1 MSSVEREVKNIG
13 AFLPGYHGSEAR
25 LQQEQPE
32 ATLWF
37 ASSKFAKMAAERLHG
52 FEFDAEKHVRLRA
65 SLVGEGMPGGEA
77 RRSVGDTGGHAAMQ
91 HAAMQDT
98 MPNEGQQLPV
108 QNQVQMHDAHGAGN
122 KQQMMA
128 APTGAY
134 FYAPA
139 MVMPNVGSMSGGMVS
154 NMSGGMVS
162 NMSGGMVS
170 NMSGGIVPG
179 NHQGNP
185 PCNTLF
191 IGNLTVA
198 ATEEELEDVFWYV
211 VRICLLVVV
220 GKRRHS
226 GCCLGSNQVLRLS
239 QFEWASLHISPFL
252 SH

>member
-77 RRSVGDTGGHAAMQ
+77 RRSVGNTGGHAAMQ

-98 MPNEGQQLPV
+98 MPNEGQQLHV
-108 QNQVQMHDAHGAGN
+108 QSQVQMHDAHGAGN

-139 MVMPNVGSMSGGMVS
+139 MVMPNVGS
-154 NMSGGMVS
+154 
-162 NMSGGMVS
+162 MSGGMVS

-211 VRICLLVVV
+211 VRICLLVVDGIRGDNSV
-220 GKRRHS
+220 VVWDPIRFFG
-226 GCCLGSNQVLRLS
+226 
-239 QFEWASLHISPFL
+239 
-252 SH
+252 